1 MKLNATQL
9 PPLLADLPQWTHHD
23 ERGGILKREFVFHD
37 FAQAFGF
44 MGQFH
49 VYNRV
54 AVTLAPHDVGGL
66 SMNDID
72 MARLMDR
79 IAAALAQQAV

>member
-37 FAQAFGF
+37 FA
-44 MGQFH
+44 
-49 VYNRV
+49 
-54 AVTLAPHDVGGL
+54 
-66 SMNDID
+66 
-72 MARLMDR
+72 
-79 IAAALAQQAV
+79 